1 MLHANAVAD
10 AVWGQWDINCMLYLM
25 LERLLL
31 QKIHLDVMS

>member
-10 AVWGQWDINCMLYLM
+10 TIWGQWDINCMLYLM
-25 LERLLL
+25 VEQLLL